1 MSAGAGAIDEER
13 LMSRLRWKLIPYV
26 FLLYIVANIDR
37 VNIGVAALNM
47 NKDLNISAAVFGSIA
62 GIFFI
67 FYFIFEV
74 PSNVILHRV
83 GARVWIARIM
93 ITWGI
98 VTCLE
103 GFVRGATDLTILR
116 SLLGAAE
123 AGFYPGV
130 VLYFTYWFPAKHH
143 ARAVSLFIVG
153 VAAANIIGTPI
164 SSWILDNVNW
174 AGITG
179 WRWLFILE
187 GLPAVLLGIAT
198 PWIMVNRPRD
208 AKFLSPEE
216 KDWLSAK
223 MAKEDASRV
232 KVAKISEWGALKSG
246 RVWYFALAYFGYATG
261 MNGINIWMPQIV
273 KGLSSV
279 ISNTQVGLISAIPFI
294 CAATAMVLVARHSDK
309 TMERRL
315 HAGISMLVMVV
326 SLIALTFTKDPV
338 LSIILLC
345 FAASGI
351 YSWVGTFWA
360 LPTGLLNAQAAAVGI
375 ALINSI
381 GNLGGFTGPFL
392 FGFLSDATGSTNAG
406 FFMFAAFALMTAIL
420 TLALPKKQEQAAVAG
435 PDEPDK
441 LQVVRSEGG
450 YPN

>member
-1 MSAGAGAIDEER
+1 MDIGVAVNEEK

-47 NKDLNISAAVFGSIA
+47 NKDLDISAAVFGSLA

-93 ITWGI
+93 VTWGI

-103 GFVRGATDLTILR
+103 GFARGATDLAILR

-123 AGFYPGV
+123 AGFYPGI

-164 SSWILDNVNW
+164 SSWILDNVHL
-174 AGITG
+174 AGLAS

-187 GLPAVLLGIAT
+187 GLPAVILGIVT
-198 PWIMVNRPRD
+198 PWIMVNRPGD
-208 AKFLSPEE
+208 AKFLSQQE
-216 KDWLSAK
+216 KDWLAER
-223 MAKEDASRV
+223 MAREDASRV

-246 RVWYFALAYFGYATG
+246 RVWYFALAYFGYACG

-273 KGLSSV
+273 KGISSV
-279 ISNTQVGLISAIPFI
+279 LSNTQVGLISAIPFI

-315 HAGISMLVMVV
+315 HSGLSMLVMVV
-326 SLIALTFTKDPV
+326 SLVALTFTKDPV
-338 LSIILLC
+338 ISIILLC
-345 FAASGI
+345 LAAMGI

-360 LPTGLLNAQAAAVGI
+360 LPTGLLSAEAAAVGI

-381 GNLGGFTGPFL
+381 GNLGGFAGPYL

-406 FFMFAAFALMTAIL
+406 FFMFAAFALMTALL
-420 TLALPKKQEQAAVAG
+420 TLAVPKRQEQATLGGG
-435 PDEPDK
+435 PSQPDK
-441 LQVVRSEGG
+441 PRDVGVAHT
-450 YPN
+450 